1 MRVASLLLLLNW
13 PLAGPA
19 ADFESLEERIERIRS
34 DEGVPAY
41 ALVLVDRDGTRLSV
55 TGGYADLATRRPVSP
70 ETRFRIGSI
79 TKSMT
84 GMALLMAEAAGEL
97 VLDDPV
103 ADLVSEPPFTN
114 PWAATRPITVAQLLE
129 HSAGFQD
136 WVQDEWDLNEPLPL
150 GKALSYRPA
159 SRTAGWPPGRHSSY
173 SNSGAGVAAWVF
185 EQVTGQDFEDRV
197 NERIFVPLGMST
209 ARFTPD
215 ADVRATLATGYD
227 RDGVSVIPYW
237 HVILRPAAAVS
248 LEPGDMAPYL
258 RLLINRGRH
267 DDDRL
272 LTPVQVERLEH
283 PQTTLAAR
291 AGLSYGYGLGIY
303 QWQRD
308 GHSLFG
314 HGGDGDGFL
323 AHFGYSVES
332 GRGYFVVINVFRH
345 RPLRRLRAVAEE
357 WVIAPLGEATR
368 PAAWSGGADGALA
381 VYAGRYRQ
389 ATQRFGA
396 LPPTREIEVTAAGGG
411 LTVVESHGRKRRL
424 IPVAPPLFRR
434 PDDST
439 ATVVF
444 ARDADGRMCLEGP
457 LGNFERIDRD

>member
-70 ETRFRIGSI
+70 GTRFRIGSI

-103 ADLVSEPPFTN
+103 VELVSEPPFTN

-159 SRTAGWPPGRHSSY
+159 SRTARWPPGRHSSY

-272 LTPVQVERLEH
+272 LNPVQVERLEH

-357 WVIAPLGEATR
+357 WVIAPLGEAPEPTR
-368 PAAWSGGADGALA
+368 WPTGAEDALA
-381 VYAGRYRQ
+381 AYGGRYRQ

-396 LPPTREIEVTAAGGG
+396 LPPTREIEVTVTDGG
-411 LTVVESHGRKRRL
+411 LAVRESDGRQRRL
-424 IPVAPPLFRR
+424 TPVAPPLFRR
-434 PDDST
+434 PDDTT

-457 LGNFERIDRD
+457 FGNFERVSPE